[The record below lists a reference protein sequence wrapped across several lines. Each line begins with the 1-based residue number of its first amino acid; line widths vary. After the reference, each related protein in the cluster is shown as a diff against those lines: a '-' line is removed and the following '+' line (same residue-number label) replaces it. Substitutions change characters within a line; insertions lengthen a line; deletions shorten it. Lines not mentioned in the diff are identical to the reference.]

1 MDCYKCVNIIQLNL
15 TLLKFL
21 IFKSKSS
28 RYHLILAYP
37 SLGSACIWSFSKF
50 QEFPNFQW
58 RPTYNLVSSSSHF
71 PSLGCCVAID
81 EGNHIESAIVSV
93 VWTQEQQ
100 EYTAGGV
107 FRIETAD
114 LQRCQ
119 TIIIKV
125 FANGRNLG
133 LRSWKYMYRY
143 FWHCWL

>member
-1 MDCYKCVNIIQLNL
+1 MNIIQLNL
-15 TLLKFL
+15 TLFKVSYIQIEIVFISSNPGVSIAWIDRNLKF
-21 IFKSKSS
+21 FK
-28 RYHLILAYP
+28 I
-37 SLGSACIWSFSKF
+37 SKF
-50 QEFPNFQW
+50 QNFQW

-125 FANGRNLG
+125 FANGRNQG